1 MQAIERIQ
9 LNDYWLTL
17 VFILV
22 LLLLA
27 LLKSINQNK
36 LSSYFKAFFLKG
48 FVQKRT
54 EENESFFSLF
64 NLMLFFLSTIIYTLV
79 IVVIGNKITE
89 FSFSLMLFIKTF
101 GLTLLYLSTFFIVD
115 KALIHLLELQHP
127 LGNIFS
133 AKISYLYNSALLLYP
148 VLIIN
153 YYSQISY
160 FLLFSIFVILF
171 ILSALLIVLNNKNLI
186 INKLFYFILYLCA
199 LEIAPLLI
207 IYKITVKI

>member
-27 LLKSINQNK
+27 LLKSLNQNK

-64 NLMLFFLSTIIYTLV
+64 NLILFFLSSIIYTLV
-79 IVVIGNKITE
+79 IIVIGSKFAN
-89 FSFSLMLFIKTF
+89 FPFDLMFFIKVF
-101 GLTLLYLSTFFIVD
+101 GCTLLYLSAFFIVD
-115 KALIHLLELQHP
+115 KALIQLLELQHN

-133 AKISYLYNSALLLYP
+133 AKISYLYNSALLLFP
-148 VLIIN
+148 VLVVN
-153 YYSQISY
+153 YYSEFSY
-160 FLLFSIFVILF
+160 SVLFFIFDILF
-171 ILSALLIVLNNKNLI
+171 LVALFFLTPKNLETFFTLRHLVGRPRLTI
-186 INKLFYFILYLCA
+186 RLR
-199 LEIAPLLI
+199 
-207 IYKITVKI
+207 KI

>member
-9 LNDYWLTL
+9 INDYWLTL

-27 LLKSINQNK
+27 LLKSLNQNK

-64 NLMLFFLSTIIYTLV
+64 NLILFFLSSILYTLV
-79 IVVIGNKITE
+79 IIVIGSKFAN
-89 FSFSLMLFIKTF
+89 FPFDLMFFIKVF
-101 GLTLLYLSTFFIVD
+101 GCTLLYLSAFFIVD
-115 KALIHLLELQHP
+115 KALIQLLELQHN

-133 AKISYLYNSALLLYP
+133 AKISYLYNSALLLFP
-148 VLIIN
+148 VLVVN
-153 YYSQISY
+153 YYSEFSY
-160 FLLFSIFVILF
+160 SVLFFIFAFLFF
-171 ILSALLIVLNNKNLI
+171 LSALLIVINNKNLI

-199 LEIAPLLI
+199 LEIAPFLI
-207 IYKITVKI
+207 IYKITV